1 MSDRERRDLPAE
13 VLHEGDWLRLMR
25 AGTWEYVQRV
35 RARGAAFIVPLTPAD
50 ELVLVEQFR
59 VPLRART
66 IELPAGI
73 VGDEAMFAD
82 EAIEAAAVRELEEE
96 TGFRAGRIEPL
107 LTAPTAPGLSGEM
120 LHLFLASEL
129 ERVHAGGGVEG
140 EDITVHVVPRAAVP
154 EWLADQRAA
163 GRLIDTRVYAG
174 LWFAAEFQRRNG
186 GAA

>member
-73 VGDEAMFAD
+73 VGDEAMPLGRD
-82 EAIEAAAVRELEEE
+82 AIELQIASAPRERHLGEIDAEC
-96 TGFRAGRIEPL
+96 FRRAGI
-107 LTAPTAPGLSGEM
+107 
-120 LHLFLASEL
+120 
-129 ERVHAGGGVEG
+129 
-140 EDITVHVVPRAAVP
+140 
-154 EWLADQRAA
+154 
-163 GRLIDTRVYAG
+163 
-174 LWFAAEFQRRNG
+174 
-186 GAA
+186 